1 MNKIYSQP
9 KNEKH
14 LLYYILCMDIHQIF
28 LKNAKRICLFID
40 RFFFLYYNI
49 FMRERIDMNNYFP
62 NADFTGKIY
71 NVDGVLYLVREPIE
85 IINLEG
91 ELELGWD
98 ANNLNDNCS
107 YHFFTETELKDKTI
121 QEF

>member
-1 MNKIYSQP
+1 M
-9 KNEKH
+9 H
-14 LLYYILCMDIHQIF
+14 
-28 LKNAKRICLFID
+28 
-40 RFFFLYYNI
+40 
-49 FMRERIDMNNYFP
+49 NYFP

-71 NVDGVLYLVREPIE
+71 NIDGVLYLVRGPVE
-85 IINLEG
+85 IMNLEG

-107 YHFFTETELKDKTI
+107 YRFFTESEIKENNYEI

>member
-1 MNKIYSQP
+1 
-9 KNEKH
+9 
-14 LLYYILCMDIHQIF
+14 
-28 LKNAKRICLFID
+28 
-40 RFFFLYYNI
+40 
-49 FMRERIDMNNYFP
+49 MNNYFP

-71 NVDGVLYLVREPIE
+71 DIDGVLYLVREPIE

-98 ANNLNDNCS
+98 TNNLSDNCS